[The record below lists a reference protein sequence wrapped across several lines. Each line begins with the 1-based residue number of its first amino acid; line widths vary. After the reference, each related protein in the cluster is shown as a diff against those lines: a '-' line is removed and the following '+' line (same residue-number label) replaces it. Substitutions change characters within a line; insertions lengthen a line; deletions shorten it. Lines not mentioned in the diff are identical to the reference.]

1 MQSGLQ
7 ESKTEAWEELLFS
20 PLSWLQRTDKFG
32 FLLLLLLFFVVLFNL
47 FFVGPEPFFLLRTF
61 VLMVYFFVAMTLTL
75 QQLVDLRCGQD
86 EGYELSTGTK
96 TSSTTTVFYH
106 KIFRC
111 EFLYIHIIVSNF
123 KGLKMW
129 SLSECSIQGVHD
141 RRPCSPLRSTK
152 ACLVVEYCKTSL
164 PNML

>member
-106 KIFRC
+106 KIFKC
-111 EFLYIHIIVSNF
+111 EFLYIHIVVSNF
-123 KGLKMW
+123 KGLM
-129 SLSECSIQGVHD
+129 SSCRDVVSERMFNTSQGYMIGGPGLTVEID
-141 RRPCSPLRSTK
+141 ESMFGS
-152 ACLVVEYCKTSL
+152 VVL
-164 PNML
+164 